1 METKFFMYLPH
12 FAAIAIALSIIM
24 LWCWD
29 RYQQIRGDTVS
40 VHVPVLILAFWM
52 VAGAVFGPEFYV
64 FRLAG
69 VFDITIERLLFLI
82 LLFFLTMGSF
92 AGKVR
97 FKTNIS
103 IEISMMVFAVICVF
117 SMLRTGFYPST
128 PDFPSPWFVFIT
140 GYLFPFI
147 VFVFAKNYVRNEN
160 EVQLLLQALFCF
172 GMYLSLI
179 AFFEF
184 FNFRQFV
191 FPQYINNPEIQ
202 IHLDRARGPFLNAAF
217 NGVGILVG
225 FICGIHLVEKK
236 KGFVRIFYQSALMLF
251 FPAIF
256 FTQTRSVYLGM
267 LIVMVLFWG
276 WYDTP
281 FPKWKLVSLPL
292 TVVLILAMAYSPQL
306 LSNERREGG
315 IYQTEEMDIRMTL
328 IQKSVFLFSEH
339 PFAGVGL
346 AQFIP
351 ASVKEYKGRI
361 PFIAESAASP
371 EFQHNHLLGLAVELG
386 AGGLIVYLS
395 IIFLI
400 LKRLCQLS
408 GKLQTTGLMGN
419 NLRLVILSVWCV
431 YLCNNLFVE
440 PSNAIF
446 INATPFVFAGIADG
460 LYTRSL
466 QSGLNFLSPIR
477 TLRDHV

>member
-1 METKFFMYLPH
+1 MYLSQITV
-12 FAAIAIALSIIM
+12 IAIALSIIL
-24 LWCWD
+24 LWYWAK
-29 RYQQIRGDTVS
+29 YQQIRSNKVP
-40 VHVPVLILAFWM
+40 VHAPVLILAFWL
-52 VAGAVFGPEFYV
+52 VACAVFGPAFHV
-64 FRLAG
+64 FRFPG
-69 VFDITIERLLFLI
+69 VIDITIERLVFLI

-92 AGKVR
+92 TGKVR

-103 IEISMMVFAVICVF
+103 IEISMMVFALICVF

-128 PDFPSPWFVFIT
+128 PDFPSPWFAFIS

-147 VFVFAKNYVRNEN
+147 MFVFAKNYVRNEN
-160 EVQLLLQALFCF
+160 EVQLLLQALFWF

-202 IHLDRARGPFLNAAF
+202 LHLDRARGPFLNAAF

-225 FICGIHLVEKK
+225 FICGIHLLEKK
-236 KGFVRIFYQSALMLF
+236 KGVIRIIYQSALMLF

-276 WYDTP
+276 WYDTS
-281 FPKWKLVSLPL
+281 FPKWKLATLPL
-292 TVVLILAMAYSPQL
+292 AVVLILVMAYSPWL
-306 LSNERREGG
+306 LSKERREGG
-315 IYQTEEMDIRMTL
+315 IYQTEEMDIRMIL

-351 ASVKEYKGRI
+351 ASVKEYKGRVS
-361 PFIAESAASP
+361 FIAESANA

-386 AGGLIVYLS
+386 AGGFLVYLS
-395 IIFLI
+395 VIFLI
-400 LKRLCQLS
+400 LKRLWQLS
-408 GKLQTTGLMGN
+408 GKLQRTGIMGN
-419 NLRLVILSVWCV
+419 NLRLIILSVWCV
-431 YLCNNLFVE
+431 YLSNNMFVE

-446 INATPFVFAGIADG
+446 INSVPFVFAGIADG
-460 LYTRSL
+460 IYTRSL
-466 QSGLNFLSPIR
+466 QSDLNLC
-477 TLRDHV
+477 HQ

>member
-1 METKFFMYLPH
+1 
-12 FAAIAIALSIIM
+12 
-24 LWCWD
+24 
-29 RYQQIRGDTVS
+29 
-40 VHVPVLILAFWM
+40 
-52 VAGAVFGPEFYV
+52 
-64 FRLAG
+64 
-69 VFDITIERLLFLI
+69 
-82 LLFFLTMGSF
+82 
-92 AGKVR
+92 
-97 FKTNIS
+97 
-103 IEISMMVFAVICVF
+103 VFALICVF
-117 SMLRTGFYPST
+117 SMSRTGFYPST

-147 VFVFAKNYVRNEN
+147 LFVFAKNFIRNEN
-160 EVQLLLQALFCF
+160 EIQLILQALFCF
-172 GMYLSLI
+172 GTYLSLI
-179 AFFEF
+179 AYFEF

-202 IHLDRARGPFLNAAF
+202 LHLDRARGPFLNAAF

-225 FICGIHLVEKK
+225 FICGIHLLEKK
-236 KGFVRIFYQSALMLF
+236 KGVIRIFYQSLLMLF

-276 WYDTP
+276 WYDTS

-292 TVVLILAMAYSPQL
+292 AVVLIFVMLYSPWL
-306 LSNERREGG
+306 LSKERREGG
-315 IYQTEEMDIRMTL
+315 IFQTEEMDIRMTL
-328 IQKSVFLFSEH
+328 IQKSAFLFSEH

-361 PFIAESAASP
+361 PYIAESASP

-386 AGGLIVYLS
+386 MGGLIVYLS

-400 LKRLCQLS
+400 LKRLWQLS
-408 GKLQTTGLMGN
+408 GKLQKAGIAGN

-431 YLCNNLFVE
+431 YLSNNMFVE
-440 PSNAIF
+440 PSNTIF
-446 INATPFVFAGIADG
+446 INSVPFVFAGMADG
-460 LYTRSL
+460 LYSRSL
-466 QSGLNFLSPIR
+466 QSGLNLC
-477 TLRDHV
+477 HQ